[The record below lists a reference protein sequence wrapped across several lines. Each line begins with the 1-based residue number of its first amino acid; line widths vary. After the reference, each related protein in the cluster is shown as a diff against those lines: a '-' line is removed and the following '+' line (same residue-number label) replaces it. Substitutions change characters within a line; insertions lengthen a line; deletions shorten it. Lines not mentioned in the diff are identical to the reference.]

1 MLSLALACMHAGI
14 RQRFGGDASDGA
26 TCRKEGGREGGREEF
41 EVFETIDCCWEV
53 CFVAVRFS

>member
-26 TCRKEGGREGGREEF
+26 TCRKEGGREGVRSSRYLKLSTVAGRY
-41 EVFETIDCCWEV
+41 VSWQ
-53 CFVAVRFS
+53 